1 MVGRGQRDAAWVK
14 EVLEARDR
22 RAAGETRPCSGIGLL
37 EGHLLTCYNRAFQ
50 EKAACMFGG
59 STEKRVAR
67 EVERI
72 VSLKEDLDARS
83 WSRVLEIGRLLE
95 RADDEALAER
105 GSELAS
111 IAQSNLSLRS
121 RLGVGFQTSSAQ
133 MMASGM
139 EVFEGGLAA
148 AALDGARGEEAVA
161 DDDASEVATDA
172 RGEGSADAGAVTV
185 EGAAGEEPSA
195 MVEAEANEESD
206 AAHIASAAVPEGEGP
221 ESWGQGEGVPPCSV
235 SGSSFVQEAVR
246 ETVEGAADG
255 GEGGRGSSE
264 GSAKSRKASLPRAK
278 ASCPRPRRR
287 EPSASLASG
296 ICTRAATAACACS
309 RTSTAT
315 SWPLTRRSSPTKKAP
330 RRGLLSCCGLFGHGA
345 VYEVDAV
352 PHEEHVDDPDLCA
365 SGRRRPCAR
374 RAAAPARRC

>member
-1 MVGRGQRDAAWVK
+1 
-14 EVLEARDR
+14 
-22 RAAGETRPCSGIGLL
+22 
-37 EGHLLTCYNRAFQ
+37 
-50 EKAACMFGG
+50 MFGG

-172 RGEGSADAGAVTV
+172 RDEGSADAGAVTV
-185 EGAAGEEPSA
+185 EGAAGEGPSA

-246 ETVEGAADG
+246 EAVEGAADG
-255 GEGGRGSSE
+255 GEGGVEVSE
-264 GSAKSRKASLPRAK
+264 GSAEEPEGFSPAGEGVLPAP
-278 ASCPRPRRR
+278 AP
-287 EPSASLASG
+287 
-296 ICTRAATAACACS
+296 TRAERFARFRHLYES
-309 RTSTAT
+309 RDG
-315 SWPLTRRSSPTKKAP
+315 
-330 RRGLLSCCGLFGHGA
+330 GLCVFEDEHGHLVA
-345 VYEVDAV
+345 VDASK
-352 PHEEHVDDPDLCA
+352 LA
-365 SGRRRPCAR
+365 
-374 RAAAPARRC
+374 

>member
-1 MVGRGQRDAAWVK
+1 
-14 EVLEARDR
+14 
-22 RAAGETRPCSGIGLL
+22 
-37 EGHLLTCYNRAFQ
+37 
-50 EKAACMFGG
+50 MFGG

-172 RGEGSADAGAVTV
+172 RDEGSADAGAVTV

-195 MVEAEANEESD
+195 VVEAEANEEPS
-206 AAHIASAAVPEGEGP
+206 AARIASAAMPEGEGP
-221 ESWGQGEGVPPCSV
+221 ESWGLDRKSV
-235 SGSSFVQEAVR
+235 V
-246 ETVEGAADG
+246 
-255 GEGGRGSSE
+255 
-264 GSAKSRKASLPRAK
+264 
-278 ASCPRPRRR
+278 
-287 EPSASLASG
+287 
-296 ICTRAATAACACS
+296 
-309 RTSTAT
+309 
-315 SWPLTRRSSPTKKAP
+315 
-330 RRGLLSCCGLFGHGA
+330 
-345 VYEVDAV
+345 
-352 PHEEHVDDPDLCA
+352 
-365 SGRRRPCAR
+365 
-374 RAAAPARRC
+374 

>member
-1 MVGRGQRDAAWVK
+1 
-14 EVLEARDR
+14 
-22 RAAGETRPCSGIGLL
+22 
-37 EGHLLTCYNRAFQ
+37 
-50 EKAACMFGG
+50 MFGG

-111 IAQSNLSLRS
+111 IAQSNLSLCS

-172 RGEGSADAGAVTV
+172 RDEGSADAGAVTV
-185 EGAAGEEPSA
+185 EGAAG
-195 MVEAEANEESD
+195 
-206 AAHIASAAVPEGEGP
+206 
-221 ESWGQGEGVPPCSV
+221 
-235 SGSSFVQEAVR
+235 
-246 ETVEGAADG
+246 
-255 GEGGRGSSE
+255 
-264 GSAKSRKASLPRAK
+264 
-278 ASCPRPRRR
+278 
-287 EPSASLASG
+287 
-296 ICTRAATAACACS
+296 
-309 RTSTAT
+309 
-315 SWPLTRRSSPTKKAP
+315 
-330 RRGLLSCCGLFGHGA
+330 
-345 VYEVDAV
+345 
-352 PHEEHVDDPDLCA
+352 
-365 SGRRRPCAR
+365 
-374 RAAAPARRC
+374 